1 MIKGR
6 AIILA
11 LFFIFLLDENP
22 VVSQCVGL
30 DADAGVDMFTC
41 DPNLPVQL
49 NGSVRGT
56 AIRNY
61 WTPMNGVSDPYILD
75 PIVIF
80 KTPGIYKFKLTSE
93 GLSDKNLVVN
103 GDFESG
109 NSGFSS
115 NYSFFKLPG
124 WIPTGAYGIGNDPA
138 PYYVPEF
145 ASCGDHTTGSGSMM
159 ILNGSMVGGLNFW
172 CQTIIV
178 KPNTDYYFESFFT
191 SIYPEDP
198 STIRISFNG
207 NPIQTVQLE
216 TNTCDWMQ
224 YATYWNSGAST
235 SLTICMQD
243 MNVIG
248 WGNDFA
254 MDDISLYEKCI
265 DEDEVS
271 IEIVDLKAVLDIPN
285 PPKCSSQPFDLKGIG
300 SSVGPKIKYE
310 WSSLGGKVLFN
321 NGISA
326 QGLGSGIYIL
336 KVIYSNGLTYCE
348 KEVSIDYTS
357 PNVLDGKVFG
367 DSLSNCRLDTINLDA
382 NVLTGSGDYT
392 YRWSPDSLILIGQ
405 NTDHVKVIQPG
416 TYNVTVT
423 DKTTGCELILDY
435 EVTQDTL
442 HPIASVQGDTL
453 IDCTKNAVALNSL
466 LTDTSRYQFIWT
478 KPDQTQVKDSV
489 KIKSNLSGKYT
500 LTVIDKKNYCQDTRD
515 WNVKVDS
522 LFPQIDLG
530 TDLIIDCKNNG
541 VNIIPT
547 ETSQTGMFGY
557 YWNMPTGTLVKETQL
572 LDKISTQAGQVIL
585 KVINEQNGCAS
596 SDTLFIKD
604 VRQLPIIDAGVN
616 DLLTCKINA
625 IVLNGNGPTNSNTI
639 IQWTTNGGNITSNPN
654 SYTPN
659 INKSGWYIM
668 MVTDTSNSCSSI
680 DSVFIDENKIAPV
693 AQLGPDLV
701 FKCSDTLITIN
712 ASGSSQGSNIQYN
725 WTSIDGTI
733 KQGQGTQQI
742 EVSSS
747 GDYKLEVIDTI
758 NGCRDTASI
767 KVTPDQNSPI
777 ASISKPDTLTCKVI
791 EITLN
796 AMAQSQ
802 SGNALSYQWKGSG
815 GVIQNPTTLN
825 PKVDQPGTYILE
837 VLDQVN
843 GCSTQVVTNVILDN
857 EQPVPNAGKDELLNC
872 KVTQIN
878 LDASKSTAKHG
889 MNFQW
894 STTNGS
900 IISNPNQSKINIQ
913 SPGMYIIEVTDS
925 YTGCL
930 STDTVEVKSDVQKP
944 IANILNSDT
953 LNCRNATVQING
965 VGSSVETRMQYQW
978 SSINGNILSDPKQL
992 IIDVDRAGMYI
1003 IEVLDSVN
1011 GCVSYDTTQI
1021 LEDKLKPNITID
1033 NPKLLT
1039 CKIISTDLTAQLSNV
1054 SPNHTILWYT
1064 NNGQIV
1070 SGQNTLNPKVNLKG
1084 IYYLKI
1090 INSENGCES
1099 IDSVTVSQN
1108 TNYPTQVNA
1117 DVIQPKCPN
1126 ESGALQINGIIGG
1139 EPPLSYYVDTKIN
1152 ANTFIT
1158 GLVAGKHALKIVDA
1172 NGCELDYD
1180 FDIVTTTPISVDLI
1194 PSVKINEGESYDII
1208 PVYSIP
1214 DDSIQ
1219 SVNWSPSIH
1228 LSCSDCLYP
1237 KVSGLNTTTTYVVTY
1252 TNKNGC
1258 SASDQ
1263 ITISVIKKGIW
1274 IPNVFSPNGD
1284 QVNDHFYPV
1293 LSDDSY
1299 KEIKSMSIYNR
1310 WGERI
1315 FLKEHFQMNNILEGW
1330 DGTNRGIKLNPD
1342 VFIYTIEVIWNS
1354 GESEKFQGDFTLIK

>member
-1 MIKGR
+1 MQFKVIVF
-6 AIILA
+6 IIL
-11 LFFIFLLDENP
+11 LISITRSESFG
-22 VVSQCVGL
+22 QCIGL
-30 DADAGVDMFTC
+30 DADAGPDLFTC
-41 DPNLPVQL
+41 DPTMMVQL
-49 NGSVRGT
+49 MGSILGT
-56 AIRNY
+56 YNRLM
-61 WTPMNGVSDPYILD
+61 WTPSAGLSDSKILD
-75 PIVIF
+75 PMVTL
-80 KTPGIYKFKLTSE
+80 KTPGIYKFKLTAE
-93 GLSDKNLVVN
+93 GLSTNNLIIN

-109 NSGFSS
+109 NTGFS
-115 NYSFFKLPG
+115 
-124 WIPTGAYGIGNDPA
+124 TGYNFSPVNTTEGEYIVTANPSTWNGGFSP
-138 PYYVPEF
+138 
-145 ASCGDHTTGSGSMM
+145 CGDHTSGGGNMLL
-159 ILNGSMVGGLNFW
+159 LNGHPNAGTNCW
-172 CQTIIV
+172 CQTIATVPGRTYEFSFWSQSVVASNIAQLGV
-178 KPNTDYYFESFFT
+178 KLNGNA
-191 SIYPEDP
+191 IG
-198 STIRISFNG
+198 STIAGGLCAWELF
-207 NPIQTVQLE
+207 TVTFVATSASSQLCIAE
-216 TNTCDWMQ
+216 T
-224 YATYWNSGAST
+224 SG
-235 SLTICMQD
+235 IR
-243 MNVIG
+243 G
-248 WGNDFA
+248 GNDFA
-254 MDDISLYEKCI
+254 LDDITLFEKCI
-265 DEDEVS
+265 DEDEV
-271 IEIVDLKAVLDIPN
+271 IVEIVDLKAVLDIPKR
-285 PPKCSSQPFDLKGIG
+285 PKCSSEVFDLAGIG
-300 SSVGPKIKYE
+300 SSTGPKIRYE
-310 WSSLGGKVLFN
+310 WSTDIGKIISQNGFN
-321 NGISA
+321 A
-326 QGLGSGIYIL
+326 KAKGSGTYTL
-336 KVIYSNGLTYCE
+336 KVIYTNGTIICE
-348 KEVSIDYTS
+348 KEVSIDYMA
-357 PNVLDGKVFG
+357 PDELFG
-367 DSLSNCRLDTINLDA
+367 EMKGVGIANCRLDTINLDA

-405 NTDHVKVIQPG
+405 NTDRVKVIQPG
-416 TYNVTVT
+416 IYNVTVT

-442 HPIASVQGDTL
+442 HPNASVKGDTL

-478 KPDQTQVKDSV
+478 KPDQTQIKDSV

-515 WNVKVDS
+515 WYVTVDS
-522 LFPQIDLG
+522 LVPQIDLG
-530 TDLIIDCKNNG
+530 TDLVIDCKNNG

-557 YWNMPTGTLVKETQL
+557 YWNLPSGALGKETNL
-572 LDKISTQAGQVIL
+572 LDKMSVQSGQVIL

-596 SDTLFIKD
+596 SDTLLIND

-616 DLLTCKINA
+616 DLLTCKINS
-625 IVLNGNGPTNSNTI
+625 INLQGSGPTNANTKI
-639 IQWTTNGGNITSNPN
+639 NWTTNGGNISSNPN
-654 SYTPN
+654 SYTPI

-668 MVTDTSNSCSSI
+668 TVTDTSNSCSSI
-680 DSVFIDENKIAPV
+680 DSVFIDENRIAPV

-712 ASGSSQGSNIQYN
+712 ANGSSQGNNIQYN
-725 WTSIDGTI
+725 WSSINGTI
-733 KQGQGTQQI
+733 KKGQGTRQI

-777 ASISKPDTLTCKVI
+777 ASINKPDTLTCKVI

-837 VLDQVN
+837 VFDQVN

-857 EQPVPNAGKDELLNC
+857 EMPMPNAGKDELLNC
-872 KVTQIN
+872 KVTQIS

-900 IISNPNQSKINIQ
+900 VISNPNQTKINIQ
-913 SPGMYIIEVTDS
+913 SPGLYIMEVTDS

-965 VGSSVETRMQYQW
+965 LGSSIGNRMQYNW
-978 SSINGNILSDPKQL
+978 TSTNGNILSDPKQL

-1011 GCVSYDTTQI
+1011 GCVSYDTIQVI
-1021 LEDKLKPNITID
+1021 ENKLKPIITID

-1039 CKIISTDLTAQLSNV
+1039 CKILSTDLSAQLNNV
-1054 SPNHTILWYT
+1054 SPNYTIQWHT

-1090 INSENGCES
+1090 INTENGCES

-1126 ESGALQINGIIGG
+1126 ESGVLQINGIIGG
-1139 EPPLSYYVDTKIN
+1139 EPPLSYYVDSKIN

-1194 PSVKINEGESYDII
+1194 PSVKINEGESYNII

-1237 KVSGLNTTTTYVVTY
+1237 KVNGLNTTTTYVVTY

-1274 IPNVFSPNGD
+1274 IPNIFSPNGD

-1315 FLKEHFQMNNILEGW
+1315 FLKEHFQPNNTLEGW
-1330 DGTNRGIKLNPD
+1330 DGTSRGLKLNPD
-1342 VFIYTIEVIWNS
+1342 VFIYSIEVLWNS
-1354 GESEKFQGDFTLIK
+1354 GETEKFHGDVTLIK

>member
-1 MIKGR
+1 MRIKIQVIIH
-6 AIILA
+6 IILFLSVNKSN
-11 LFFIFLLDENP
+11 LF
-22 VVSQCVGL
+22 SQCAGL
-30 DADAGVDMFTC
+30 DADAGPDLFTC
-41 DPNLPVQL
+41 DPAMMVQL
-49 NGSVRGT
+49 MGSIQGT
-56 AIRNY
+56 Y
-61 WTPMNGVSDPYILD
+61 KKFMWTPSVGLSNAQVLD
-75 PIVIF
+75 PMVTQ
-80 KTPGIYKFKLTSE
+80 KSPGIYKFKLTAE
-93 GLSDKNLVVN
+93 GLTSTNLVTN
-103 GDFESG
+103 GDFENG

-115 NYSFFKLPG
+115 EYNFGIPG
-124 WIPTGAYGIGNDPA
+124 SPFGPDWYGVGSNPHDYNTG
-138 PYYVPEF
+138 F
-145 ASCGDHTTGSGSMM
+145 TTCGDNTSGGGNMLIVDGSTTPGKR
-159 ILNGSMVGGLNFW
+159 FW
-172 CQTIIV
+172 CQTV
-178 KPNTDYYFESFFT
+178 PV
-191 SIYPEDP
+191 
-198 STIRISFNG
+198 
-207 NPIQTVQLE
+207 TVGKTYQLE
-216 TNTCDWMQ
+216 FYSMSVFPVAPGVVTITVNGTNIGTTTVSGMCDWVKFEACFV
-224 YATYWNSGAST
+224 ATSGSAQ
-235 SLTICMQD
+235 ICLSE
-243 MNVIG
+243 VSGIG
-248 WGNDFA
+248 YGNDFA
-254 MDDISLYEKCI
+254 IDDIALYEKCI
-265 DEDEVS
+265 DEDEV
-271 IEIVDLKAVLDIPN
+271 IVEIVDLKAVLNIPKR
-285 PPKCSSQPFDLKGIG
+285 PKCSSEVFDLAGIGSSTGPKIRYEWSTDIGKIISQNGFNAKAKGSGTYTLKVIYTNGAVICEKEISIDYMAPDELFGELKGIG
-300 SSVGPKIKYE
+300 I
-310 WSSLGGKVLFN
+310 
-321 NGISA
+321 
-326 QGLGSGIYIL
+326 
-336 KVIYSNGLTYCE
+336 
-348 KEVSIDYTS
+348 
-357 PNVLDGKVFG
+357 
-367 DSLSNCRLDTINLDA
+367 SNCRLDTINLDA

-405 NTDHVKVIQPG
+405 NTDRVKVIQPG

-515 WNVKVDS
+515 WNVTVDS

-530 TDLIIDCKNNG
+530 TDLVIDCKNNC

-557 YWNMPTGTLVKETQL
+557 YWSLPSGALSKETKL
-572 LDKISTQAGQVIL
+572 LDKMSVQSGQVIL
-585 KVINEQNGCAS
+585 KVINEQNGCAT
-596 SDTLFIKD
+596 SDTIVIKD
-604 VRQLPIIDAGVN
+604 MRQLPIIDAGVN
-616 DLLTCKINA
+616 DLLTCKINS
-625 IVLNGNGPTNSNTI
+625 INLQGSGPTNANTI
-639 IQWTTNGGNITSNPN
+639 IQWTTNGGNITSSPN
-654 SYTPN
+654 SYTPI

-668 MVTDTSNSCSSI
+668 MVTDTSNSCSSV
-680 DSVFIDENKIAPV
+680 DSVFIDENRIAPV

-712 ASGSSQGSNIQYN
+712 ANGSSQGNNIQYN
-725 WTSIDGTI
+725 WTSINGTI
-733 KQGQGTQQI
+733 KRGQGTRQI
-742 EVSSS
+742 DVTSS

-758 NGCRDTASI
+758 NGCRDTAYI

-802 SGNALSYQWKGSG
+802 SGNALSYQWKSSG

-825 PKVDQPGTYILE
+825 PKVSQPGTYTLY

-843 GCSTQVVTNVILDN
+843 GCSTQVITNVILDN
-857 EQPVPNAGKDELLNC
+857 ELPMPNAGKDELLNC

-889 MNFQW
+889 MDFQW

-900 IISNPNQSKINIQ
+900 IISNPNQAKINIQ
-913 SPGMYIIEVTDS
+913 SPGLYILEVTDN
-925 YTGCL
+925 YTGCI

-944 IANILNSDT
+944 IANISFSDT
-953 LNCRNATVQING
+953 LNCRNSTVQING
-965 VGSSVETRMQYQW
+965 LGSSIGTRMQYKW
-978 SSINGNILSDPKQL
+978 TSANGNILSDPKQL

-1003 IEVLDSVN
+1003 IEVLDRVN
-1011 GCVSYDTTQI
+1011 GCVSYDTIQVI
-1021 LEDKLKPNITID
+1021 ENKLKPNITID

-1039 CKIISTDLTAQLSNV
+1039 CKILSTDLSAQLNNV
-1054 SPNHTILWYT
+1054 STNHTIQWYT

-1084 IYYLKI
+1084 IYYIKI
-1090 INSENGCES
+1090 INTENGCES

-1139 EPPLSYYVDTKIN
+1139 EPPLSYYVDSKIN

-1299 KEIKSMSIYNR
+1299 KEIKNMSIYNR

-1315 FLKEHFQMNNILEGW
+1315 FHKEHFQPNNTLEGW
-1330 DGTNRGIKLNPD
+1330 DGTSRGLKLNPD
-1342 VFIYTIEVIWNS
+1342 VFIYSIEVLWNS
-1354 GESEKFQGDFTLIK
+1354 GETEKFHGDVTLIK

>member
-1 MIKGR
+1 MRIKIQVIIY
-6 AIILA
+6 IILFLSVNKSN
-11 LFFIFLLDENP
+11 LF
-22 VVSQCVGL
+22 SQCAGL
-30 DADAGVDMFTC
+30 DADAGPDLFTC
-41 DPNLPVQL
+41 DPAMMVQL
-49 NGSVRGT
+49 MGSIQGT
-56 AIRNY
+56 Y
-61 WTPMNGVSDPYILD
+61 KKFMWTPSVGLSNAQVLD
-75 PIVIF
+75 PMVTQ
-80 KTPGIYKFKLTSE
+80 KSPGIYKFKLTAE
-93 GLSDKNLVVN
+93 GLTSTNLVTN
-103 GDFESG
+103 GDFENG

-115 NYSFFKLPG
+115 EYNFGIPG
-124 WIPTGAYGIGNDPA
+124 SPFGPDWYGVGSNPHDYNTG
-138 PYYVPEF
+138 F
-145 ASCGDHTTGSGSMM
+145 TTCGDNTSGGGNMLIVDGSTTPGKR
-159 ILNGSMVGGLNFW
+159 FW
-172 CQTIIV
+172 CQTV
-178 KPNTDYYFESFFT
+178 PV
-191 SIYPEDP
+191 
-198 STIRISFNG
+198 
-207 NPIQTVQLE
+207 TVGKTYQLE
-216 TNTCDWMQ
+216 FYSMSVFPVAPGVVTVTVNGTNVGTTTVSGMCDWVKFEACFV
-224 YATYWNSGAST
+224 ATSGSAQ
-235 SLTICMQD
+235 ICLSE
-243 MNVIG
+243 VSGIG
-248 WGNDFA
+248 YGNDFA
-254 MDDISLYEKCI
+254 IDDIALYEKCI
-265 DEDEVS
+265 DEDEV
-271 IEIVDLKAVLDIPN
+271 IVEIVDLKAVLNIPKR
-285 PPKCSSQPFDLKGIG
+285 PKCSSEVFDLAGIG
-300 SSVGPKIKYE
+300 SSTGPKIRYE
-310 WSSLGGKVLFN
+310 WSTDIGKIISQNGFN
-321 NGISA
+321 A
-326 QGLGSGIYIL
+326 KAKGSGTYTL
-336 KVIYSNGLTYCE
+336 KVIYTNGTVICE
-348 KEVSIDYTS
+348 KEVSIDYMA
-357 PNVLDGKVFG
+357 PDELFG
-367 DSLSNCRLDTINLDA
+367 ELKGIGISNCRLDTIQLDA

-405 NTDHVKVIQPG
+405 NTDRAKVIQPG

-442 HPIASVQGDTL
+442 HPIATVQGDTL

-466 LTDTSRYQFIWT
+466 LTDTSRYQLIWT
-478 KPDQTQVKDSV
+478 KPDQTQIKDSV

-530 TDLIIDCKNNG
+530 SDLVIDCKNNG

-557 YWNMPTGTLVKETQL
+557 YWNLPTGALNKETKL
-572 LDKISTQAGQVIL
+572 LDKISTQSGQVIL

-596 SDTLFIKD
+596 SDTLLIKD

-616 DLLTCKINA
+616 DLLTCKINS
-625 IVLNGNGPTNSNTI
+625 INLQGSGPTNANTKI
-639 IQWTTNGGNITSNPN
+639 NWTTNGGNISSNPN
-654 SYTPN
+654 SYTPI

-668 MVTDTSNSCSSI
+668 TVTDTSNSCSSI

-701 FKCSDTLITIN
+701 FKCSDTLIAIN

-725 WTSIDGTI
+725 WTSINGTI

-802 SGNALSYQWKGSG
+802 SGNALIYQWKGSG

-825 PKVDQPGTYILE
+825 PKVDQPGMYILE
-837 VLDQVN
+837 VFDQVN

-857 EQPVPNAGKDELLNC
+857 EQPMPNAGKDELLNC

-878 LDASKSTAKHG
+878 LDGSLSTAKHG
-889 MNFQW
+889 MIFKW
-894 STTNGS
+894 STTNGN
-900 IISNPNQSKINIQ
+900 ITDNPIQPKINIQ

-944 IANILNSDT
+944 IANILNLDT

-965 VGSSVETRMQYQW
+965 VGSSVGTRMQYTW
-978 SSINGNILSDPKQL
+978 SSTNGNILSDIKQL
-992 IIDVDRAGMYI
+992 IIDVNRAGMYI

-1011 GCVSYDTTQI
+1011 GCVSYDTTQVF
-1021 LEDKLKPNITID
+1021 EDKLKPNIRID

-1039 CKIISTDLTAQLSNV
+1039 CKTLSTDLSAQLSNV
-1054 SPNHTILWYT
+1054 SPNHTIQWYT

-1090 INSENGCES
+1090 INTENGCET

-1139 EPPLSYYVDTKIN
+1139 EPPLSYYVDSKIN

-1194 PSVKINEGESYDII
+1194 PSVKINEGESYNII

-1237 KVSGLNTTTTYVVTY
+1237 KVNGLNTTTTYVVTY

-1315 FLKEHFQMNNILEGW
+1315 FLKEHFQPNNTLEGW
-1330 DGTNRGIKLNPD
+1330 DGTNRGLKLNPD
-1342 VFIYTIEVIWNS
+1342 VFIYSIEVLWNS
-1354 GESEKFQGDFTLIK
+1354 GETEKFHGDVTLIK

>member
-1 MIKGR
+1 MRIKIQVIIH
-6 AIILA
+6 IILFLSVNKSN
-11 LFFIFLLDENP
+11 LF
-22 VVSQCVGL
+22 SQCAGL
-30 DADAGVDMFTC
+30 DADAGPDLFTC
-41 DPNLPVQL
+41 DPAMMVQL
-49 NGSVRGT
+49 MGSIQGT
-56 AIRNY
+56 Y
-61 WTPMNGVSDPYILD
+61 KKFMWTPSVGLSNAQVLD
-75 PIVIF
+75 PMVTQ
-80 KTPGIYKFKLTSE
+80 KSPGIYKFKLTAE
-93 GLSDKNLVVN
+93 GLTSTNLVTN
-103 GDFESG
+103 GDFENG

-115 NYSFFKLPG
+115 EYNFGIPG
-124 WIPTGAYGIGNDPA
+124 SPFGPDWYGVGSNPHDYNTG
-138 PYYVPEF
+138 F
-145 ASCGDHTTGSGSMM
+145 TTCGDNTSGGGNMLIVDGSTTPGKR
-159 ILNGSMVGGLNFW
+159 FW
-172 CQTIIV
+172 CQTV
-178 KPNTDYYFESFFT
+178 PV
-191 SIYPEDP
+191 
-198 STIRISFNG
+198 
-207 NPIQTVQLE
+207 TVGKTYQLE
-216 TNTCDWMQ
+216 FYSMSVFPVAPGVVTITVNGTNIGTTTVSGMCDWVKFEACFV
-224 YATYWNSGAST
+224 ATSGSAQ
-235 SLTICMQD
+235 ICLSE
-243 MNVIG
+243 VSGIG
-248 WGNDFA
+248 YGNDFA
-254 MDDISLYEKCI
+254 IDDIALYEKCI
-265 DEDEVS
+265 DEDEV
-271 IEIVDLKAVLDIPN
+271 IVEIVDLKAVLNIPKR
-285 PPKCSSQPFDLKGIG
+285 PKCSSEVFDLAGIGSSTGPKIRYEWSTDIGKIISQNGFNAKAKGSGTYTLKVIYTNGAVICEKEISIDYMAPDELFGELKGIG
-300 SSVGPKIKYE
+300 I
-310 WSSLGGKVLFN
+310 
-321 NGISA
+321 
-326 QGLGSGIYIL
+326 
-336 KVIYSNGLTYCE
+336 
-348 KEVSIDYTS
+348 
-357 PNVLDGKVFG
+357 
-367 DSLSNCRLDTINLDA
+367 SNCRLDTINLDA

-405 NTDHVKVIQPG
+405 NTDRVKVIQPG

-515 WNVKVDS
+515 WNVTVDS

-530 TDLIIDCKNNG
+530 TDLVIDCKNNC

-557 YWNMPTGTLVKETQL
+557 YWSLPSGALSKETKL
-572 LDKISTQAGQVIL
+572 LDKMSVQSGQVIL
-585 KVINEQNGCAS
+585 KVINEQNGCAT
-596 SDTLFIKD
+596 SDTIVIKD
-604 VRQLPIIDAGVN
+604 MRQLPIIDAGVN
-616 DLLTCKINA
+616 DLLTCKINS
-625 IVLNGNGPTNSNTI
+625 INLQGSGPTNANTI
-639 IQWTTNGGNITSNPN
+639 IQWTTNGGNITSSPN
-654 SYTPN
+654 SYTPI

-668 MVTDTSNSCSSI
+668 MVTDTSNSCSSV
-680 DSVFIDENKIAPV
+680 DSVFIDENRIAPV

-712 ASGSSQGSNIQYN
+712 ANGSSQGNNIQYN
-725 WTSIDGTI
+725 WTSINGTI
-733 KQGQGTQQI
+733 KRGQGTRQI
-742 EVSSS
+742 DVTSS

-758 NGCRDTASI
+758 NGCRDTAYI

-802 SGNALSYQWKGSG
+802 SGNALSYQWKSSG

-825 PKVDQPGTYILE
+825 PKVSQPGTYTLY

-843 GCSTQVVTNVILDN
+843 GCSTQVITNVILDN
-857 EQPVPNAGKDELLNC
+857 ELPMPNAGKDELLNC

-889 MNFQW
+889 MDFQW

-900 IISNPNQSKINIQ
+900 IISNPNQAKINIQ
-913 SPGMYIIEVTDS
+913 SPGLYILEVTDN
-925 YTGCL
+925 YTGCI

-944 IANILNSDT
+944 IANISFSDT
-953 LNCRNATVQING
+953 LNCRNSTVQING
-965 VGSSVETRMQYQW
+965 LGSSIGTRMQYKW
-978 SSINGNILSDPKQL
+978 TSANGNILSDPKQL

-1011 GCVSYDTTQI
+1011 GCVSYDTTQVF
-1021 LEDKLKPNITID
+1021 EDKLKPNITID

-1039 CKIISTDLTAQLSNV
+1039 CKILSTDLSAQLNNV
-1054 SPNHTILWYT
+1054 STNYTIQWYT

-1084 IYYLKI
+1084 IYYIKI
-1090 INSENGCES
+1090 INTENGCES
-1099 IDSVTVSQN
+1099 IDSVTVNQN

-1117 DVIQPKCPN
+1117 EVIQPKCPN

-1139 EPPLSYYVDTKIN
+1139 EPPLSYYVDSKIN

-1194 PSVKINEGESYDII
+1194 PSVKINEGESYNII

-1299 KEIKSMSIYNR
+1299 KEIKNMSIYNR

-1315 FLKEHFQMNNILEGW
+1315 FHKEHFQPNNTLEGW
-1330 DGTNRGIKLNPD
+1330 DGTSRGLKLNPD
-1342 VFIYTIEVIWNS
+1342 VFIYSIEVLWNS
-1354 GESEKFQGDFTLIK
+1354 GETEKFHGDVTLIK